1 MRFAFFSVGLLCAA
15 VSAFA
20 AEPLVWFDLG
30 ACLKT
35 LPEDTVLRHDAM
47 NYVASLQGLVNRDGP
62 RLALRFLEVEG
73 AAGRINL
80 DEYYLDLLRKGW
92 LKDAEAV
99 PEADLEGLLRRFPEA
114 RQGAVLW
121 DPAVP
126 ATMNVAATVCGVEGW
141 LPVRRGGA
149 FERWLTTRGLLPPVR
164 MDLSGR
170 FTGAETGS
178 AKCDAYLWAKRE
190 YLDQG
195 RCNPALMAY
204 YLDGWSAAP
213 DRPEAAYGD
222 LPNRGLLN
230 RDFYTARKAFF
241 FDLGVWPDET
251 PVDDPGQRPGTDR
264 ETLMALLRAQHAQNG
279 GKAFT
284 SVGGF
289 VPWDTKYT
297 NHGAAGGTHEPVPT
311 EWEYAA
317 ILSTFN
323 AIMDADALGL
333 VCLPNASAWGHF
345 PLAETYGQNP
355 VPAAKPLEDK
365 TYVLVYMGDYDSAA
379 WLARSMPRLWDDPAR
394 GRIPIA
400 WAFNP
405 NLAER
410 VPWVFDHVLRTK
422 SPNDWFIG
430 GDSGAG
436 YLNPNLLLAERRD
449 NGLPDALD
457 LWVEH
462 NRRWYGRFSYSIT
475 GFVINGFHG
484 KMPLRVQEAYA
495 KFSPGGV
502 GMQLPYEK
510 PLVDGVPF
518 LRHVSDIYP
527 DGADLGKAADQ
538 MASFARKGKPRF
550 LIFRWILQTPS
561 TLEKVGAIMAEKYPE
576 HAFEFCDPHTFFDLY
591 RRSLETR

>member
-1 MRFAFFSVGLLCAA
+1 MRFAFLSAAFLCAA
-15 VSAFA
+15 VCASA

-80 DEYYLDLLRKGW
+80 DEYYLDLLRRGW
-92 LKDAEAV
+92 LKDAEVV
-99 PEADLEGLLRRFPEA
+99 PEADLGALLKRFSGAP
-114 RQGAVLW
+114 QGAVLW

-141 LPVRRGGA
+141 LPVRKAGA
-149 FERWLTTRGLLPPVR
+149 FEAWLAARGLMPPVR

-213 DRPEAAYGD
+213 DRPEAAYPD

-230 RDFYTARKAFF
+230 RDFYIARKAFF

-264 ETLMALLRAQHAQNG
+264 ETLMALLRAQHARNG
-279 GKAFT
+279 GRVFT

-289 VPWDTKYT
+289 TPWDTKYT
-297 NHGAAGGTHEPVPT
+297 NHGAAGGTNEPVPT

-317 ILSTFN
+317 ILSTYN

-345 PLAETYGQNP
+345 PLAEKYVQNP

-462 NRRWYGRFSYSIT
+462 NRRWYERFSYSIT

-484 KMPLRVQEAYA
+484 DMPLRVQEAYA

-502 GMQLPYEK
+502 GMQLGYEK

-527 DGADLGKAADQ
+527 DGANLEKAAAQ

-561 TLEKVGAIMAEKYPE
+561 TLEKVAALMAEKYPE
-576 HAFEFCDPHTFFDLY
+576 RAFEFCDPHTFFDLY
-591 RRSLETR
+591 RRSLGKP

>member
-1 MRFAFFSVGLLCAA
+1 MRHVLSRMALAVFAF
-15 VSAFA
+15 SAA

-114 RQGAVLW
+114 AQGAVLW

-149 FERWLTTRGLLPPVR
+149 FERWLTTRALLPPVR

-204 YLDGWSAAP
+204 YLDGWSAVP

>member
-149 FERWLTTRGLLPPVR
+149 FERWLTTRALLPPVR